1 MAGFLEQEKQHS
13 LATYQTVGKQANY
26 RNCPQSAGHKRATFK
41 PICQITHD
49 SPNNRI
55 YYLLLA

>member
-13 LATYQTVGKQANY
+13 LAKSQTVGKQANY
-26 RNCPQSAGHKRATFK
+26 RNCLQIAGHKRATFK

-49 SPNNRI
+49 CPNSRN
-55 YYLLLA
+55 YCLLLA